1 MFKFIIGW
9 IVVFVIRFLPFRPP
23 NVEPVLGTLMPFSKK
38 YGAAG
43 GFVFGFLSIALF
55 DLASG
60 MVGIWTLITGVSYGL
75 LGVGAGFFFKNRDSS
90 VFNYLKYA
98 IVGTIAYDAATGL
111 TIGPLFYGQPFMEA
125 FYGQISFTLLHL
137 LGNIVIAIGISPL
150 IYRWVVLNKKL
161 ETADVFRKI
170 RAVRAP
176 SQ

>member
-1 MFKFIIGW
+1 MVKFIIGW
-9 IVVFVIRFLPFRPP
+9 IVVFAIRFLPFRPP
-23 NVEPVLGTLMPFSKK
+23 NVEPVMGTLMPFSKK
-38 YGAAG
+38 YGVVG

-60 MVGIWTLITGVSYGL
+60 MVGIWTLITGVCYGL
-75 LGVGAGFFFKNRDSS
+75 LGVGAGFFFKNREGT

-125 FYGQISFTLLHL
+125 LIGQISFTALHL

-161 ETADVFRKI
+161 EAADIFRKI
-170 RAVRAP
+170 RTIRIP